1 MASASII
8 TKELECKDFVIHIPP
23 DLASPCQ
30 VVGMLYLHVSKQLR
44 NVNEKAYTPNLVSIG
59 PFHRKVDG
67 LKDMKMQK
75 LRYFQDFLD

>member
-1 MASASII
+1 
-8 TKELECKDFVIHIPP
+8 
-23 DLASPCQ
+23 
-30 VVGMLYLHVSKQLR
+30 MLYLQVSKQLP

-75 LRYFQDFLD
+75 LGYFKDFFGSNRKESGPHLEQF